1 MFNPAEISG
10 TIKRNGGFIPGIRA
24 GKPTTD
30 YLASVISKLSFV
42 GGLFLAIIA
51 ILPMLIRF
59 TNLNLAF
66 GGTSILILVGVALE
80 MIRQLESQLMT
91 RHYKGFLD

>member
-1 MFNPAEISG
+1 MLYSHG
-10 TIKRNGGFIPGIRA
+10 QKRLGRNGGFVPGIRA

-51 ILPMLIRF
+51 IIPMMARF
-59 TNLNLAF
+59 LNLNLAF
-66 GGTSILILVGVALE
+66 GGTSILILVGVGLE
-80 MIRQLESQLMT
+80 MIRQLESQLVT
-91 RHYKGFLD
+91 RHYKGFLE